1 MGSPVYNYDTAPN
14 GEQEATRI
22 VSNGGSYPQIVE
34 TITGLT
40 VGQEYTAS
48 FYVKSDGTSQI
59 QQSTHVTG
67 VGSTVNFTPTN
78 EWQRISVIITATATT
93 HNFVIFT
100 SNSSAPA
107 SSYLIWGPQ
116 FEEGTTASDFV
127 ENTTGSAKFITGA
140 TFGPRVPMI
149 LVEPSATNLITY
161 SEDFNTVNGS
171 TKTTGIVAPDG
182 SNNAERFSGGALINN
197 VFANSKTAS
206 IATGSAVDYVGS
218 IYVRGTA
225 GETVTV
231 FMKRAGAG
239 PIVSSGSLSVL
250 LTGQWQRVE
259 NLSLTT
265 DPANDGLRIFI
276 SSSSETA
283 DSVDLWGAQVETGS
297 VSTSYIPTS
306 GSTAQRAADNL
317 EITGSAFTDF
327 YNGSEGTFY
336 VEVVDRQ
343 VTGSSHSY
351 IVGQSASQFFLY
363 KDSGSAQITS
373 FDAGTGMNKSPLV
386 ANQLMRL
393 ALTYKSASPASRS
406 LSLDG
411 STSDGSY
418 NGNFS
423 SANILKIGGGYSDVF
438 SGYFRRILFWPY
450 HSDNL

>member
-1 MGSPVYNYDTAPN
+1 
-14 GEQEATRI
+14 
-22 VSNGGSYPQIVE
+22 
-34 TITGLT
+34 
-40 VGQEYTAS
+40 
-48 FYVKSDGTSQI
+48 
-59 QQSTHVTG
+59 
-67 VGSTVNFTPTN
+67 
-78 EWQRISVIITATATT
+78 
-93 HNFVIFT
+93 
-100 SNSSAPA
+100 
-107 SSYLIWGPQ
+107 
-116 FEEGTTASDFV
+116 
-127 ENTTGSAKFITGA
+127 
-140 TFGPRVPMI
+140 MI

-306 GSTAQRAADNL
+306 GSTVTRAADNL

-327 YNGSEGTFY
+327 YNQSEGTVYIETLGRELDFNY
-336 VEVVDRQ
+336 VFAISDATTSNRILAIHHNFNHIYIQNSGVLQTALDGGTFTAGTLCRYAASFKENDVRVSIDGGAEVNDTTATLPTTTKLNVGSRE
-343 VTGSSHSY
+343 TGSENLNGH
-351 IVGQSASQFFLY
+351 I
-363 KDSGSAQITS
+363 K
-373 FDAGTGMNKSPLV
+373 
-386 ANQLMRL
+386 RL
-393 ALTYKSASPASRS
+393 IY
-406 LSLDG
+406 
-411 STSDGSY
+411 
-418 NGNFS
+418 
-423 SANILKIGGGYSDVF
+423 
-438 SGYFRRILFWPY
+438 WPY
-450 HSDNL
+450 HSDSL